1 MTSTTSTS
9 EPTHELFFPL
19 PGTYAFAELDI
30 DNTLRGLDDPVA
42 TAEGA
47 RVKPAKCIVYLS
59 TVLRLPFPSSETFKY
74 ATYLIGPGLRPPIPE
89 RLYNSEM
96 CMPIYPATYHPQSDV
111 LPLRSE
117 PPFPFSNC
125 YHWFGSDMEP
135 DLRIIN
141 DGRNYRDPARIVLP
155 AGEHVRM
162 EGARSNDII
171 RILTARRAKAQE
183 SREGDP
189 SATPCQRVSPPAP
202 TPEMHDR
209 CDEAKEGDSLYSCDD
224 DASRSSR
231 SSVSIPDEANDSVEA
246 LNRMDI
252 FGFLGRDDLIPIV
265 KIWLDIGSQLKEE
278 DVPNPMEFVEQY
290 NELVRIVQESKTRA
304 AKRRASA
311 LEQQRSLRESG
322 RAAASED
329 EDGSEVRPAGA
340 GKDGGHQQGK
350 ADAGII
356 DRYMRNLSTDSRLH
370 KLSPSQR
377 AYGNSALR
385 SDGMRYQLSK
395 L

>member
-1 MTSTTSTS
+1 MTPKPSTS
-9 EPTHELFFPL
+9 EPTHKLFFPL

-30 DNTLRGLDDPVA
+30 DNTLRGLDDPIA
-42 TAEGA
+42 TAEA
-47 RVKPAKCIVYLS
+47 TRVKPAKCIVYLS
-59 TVLRLPFPSSETFKY
+59 TVLQLPFPSSETFQY
-74 ATYLIGPGLRPPIPE
+74 ATYLIGPGLRPPIPD
-89 RLYNSEM
+89 RQYTSEM
-96 CMPIYPATYHPQSDV
+96 CMPIYPATHHPQSDV

-155 AGEHVRM
+155 TREHGRM
-162 EGARSNDII
+162 ERARSNDII
-171 RILTARRAKAQE
+171 RILTARRAAAQE
-183 SREGDP
+183 SREREP
-189 SATPCQRVSPPAP
+189 PPAP
-202 TPEMHDR
+202 TPEVHDR
-209 CDEAKEGDSLYSCDD
+209 CDEAEEGDSLYSWDD

-231 SSVSIPDEANDSVEA
+231 SSVSILEEANDSVEA

-329 EDGSEVRPAGA
+329 ESVSEVRPAGVEE
-340 GKDGGHQQGK
+340 DGGHRQGK
-350 ADAGII
+350 ADAGIN
-356 DRYMRNLSTDSRLH
+356 DD
-370 KLSPSQR
+370 Q
-377 AYGNSALR
+377 
-385 SDGMRYQLSK
+385 
-395 L
+395 